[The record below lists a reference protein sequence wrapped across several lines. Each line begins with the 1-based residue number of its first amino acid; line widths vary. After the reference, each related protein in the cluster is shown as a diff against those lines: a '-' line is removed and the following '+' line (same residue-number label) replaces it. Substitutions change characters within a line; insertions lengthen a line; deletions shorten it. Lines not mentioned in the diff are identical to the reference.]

1 MRCPPVGGRPGYRG
15 RMTWHE
21 WLEVGVNNGWVSPVQ
36 CATHEGVP
44 TTDDEDEQYDEGDD
58 PCLPVLRVWPDK
70 IEP

>member
-1 MRCPPVGGRPGYRG
+1 
-15 RMTWHE
+15 MTWHE
-21 WLEVGVNNGWVSPVQ
+21 WLQTGIDNGWVSPVQ

-70 IEP
+70 IEQ